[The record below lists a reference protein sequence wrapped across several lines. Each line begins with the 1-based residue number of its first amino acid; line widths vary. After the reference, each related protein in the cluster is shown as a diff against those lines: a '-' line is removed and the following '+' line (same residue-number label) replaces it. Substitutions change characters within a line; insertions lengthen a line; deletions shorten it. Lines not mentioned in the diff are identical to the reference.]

1 MTVLDCLKVLTLS
14 AVGNGS
20 RILRNQFFVVCKC
33 PGGHYQLS
41 TLSTA
46 KCPAPGTHRATNA
59 RGLPWGGVLAAG
71 IDSHINLDRRTPVHL
86 SNRVI
91 AFNQSK
97 RSEWFRRILYF
108 ISLSLKWQCSK
119 RNGPCFSCA
128 SIELWM
134 HLGSWESTQEA
145 REALGFASC
154 HSNASLVLSQLPASI
169 HNSIDARQAWTRH
182 FLSGCQF

>member
-1 MTVLDCLKVLTLS
+1 MPGGPLS
-14 AVGNGS
+14 TINTINCQS
-20 RILRNQFFVVCKC
+20 PRDSSCNKC
-33 PGGHYQLS
+33 PGFALG
-41 TLSTA
+41 
-46 KCPAPGTHRATNA
+46 
-59 RGLPWGGVLAAG
+59 GGVLAAG

-169 HNSIDARQAWTRH
+169 HNSIDARQASTRH